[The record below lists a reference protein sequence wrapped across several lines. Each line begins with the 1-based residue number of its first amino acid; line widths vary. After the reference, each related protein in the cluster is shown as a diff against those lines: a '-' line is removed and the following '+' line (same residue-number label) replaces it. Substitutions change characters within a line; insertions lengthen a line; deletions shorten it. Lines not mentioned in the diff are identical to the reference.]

1 MNTLNRDRN
10 TLKRL
15 VESYGKKDVIKFLN
29 NLNEAGYST
38 NRPTTAVLF
47 CVDKKHLSPAIYDKS
62 IKDLVDYNYSIDE
75 TIALVCTSRNHKDP
89 GIFKVSVS
97 SSDKLGDV
105 LDNNNDPFNVPLHDI
120 TYILESYSTA
130 VVFIDSDWYFNSYTG
145 QEIINEIPNKN
156 VKIFLI
162 GKTGILN
169 IDNDRNFSLFF
180 N

>member
-15 VESYGKKDVIKFLN
+15 VESYGKKDVITFLN
-29 NLNEAGYST
+29 NLNETSYST

-47 CVDKKHLSPAIYDKS
+47 CVDKKHLSPYIYDKS
-62 IKDLVDYNYSIDE
+62 IKDLVDYNIDE
-75 TIALVCTSRNHKDP
+75 TIALACTSRNHKDP
-89 GIFKVSVS
+89 GFFEVFVS

-120 TYILESYSTA
+120 SYILESYSTA
-130 VVFIDSDWYFNSYTG
+130 VVFIDSDWYFNYYTG

-162 GKTGILN
+162 GKVGILN

-180 N
+180 NR

>member
-15 VESYGKKDVIKFLN
+15 VESYGKKDVITFLN
-29 NLNEAGYST
+29 NLNETSYST
-38 NRPTTAVLF
+38 NKPTTAVVF
-47 CVDKKHLSPAIYDKS
+47 CVDKKHLSPDIYDKS
-62 IKDLVDYNYSIDE
+62 IKDLVDYNIDE
-75 TIALVCTSRNHKDP
+75 TIALACTFRGHKYPGTFGEVC
-89 GIFKVSVS
+89 IS

-105 LDNNNDPFNVPLHDI
+105 LDNKNDPFNVPLHEI
-120 TYILESYSTA
+120 PYILESYSTA

-162 GKTGILN
+162 GRVGILN
-169 IDNDRNFSLFF
+169 IDNARNFSLF
-180 N
+180 

>member
-10 TLKRL
+10 ILKRL
-15 VESYGKKDVIKFLN
+15 VESYGKKDVITFLN
-29 NLNEAGYST
+29 NLNETSYST

-47 CVDKKHLSPAIYDKS
+47 CVDKKDLSPDIYDKS
-62 IKDLVDYNYSIDE
+62 IKDLVDYNIDD
-75 TIALVCTSRNHKDP
+75 TIALACTSRNHKDP
-89 GIFKVSVS
+89 GFFVFFVS
-97 SSDKLGDV
+97 SNDKLGDV

-120 TYILESYSTA
+120 SYILESYSTA

-162 GKTGILN
+162 GRVGILN
-169 IDNDRNFSLFF
+169 IDNARNFSLF
-180 N
+180 

>member
-15 VESYGKKDVIKFLN
+15 VESYGKKDVITFLN
-29 NLNEAGYST
+29 NLNETSYST

-47 CVDKKHLSPAIYDKS
+47 CVDKKDLSPDIYDKS
-62 IKDLVDYNYSIDE
+62 IKDLVDYNIDE
-75 TIALVCTSRNHKDP
+75 TIALACTSINHKDP
-89 GIFKVSVS
+89 GFFEVFVS

-120 TYILESYSTA
+120 SYILESYSTA

-156 VKIFLI
+156 VKIVLI
-162 GKTGILN
+162 GKVGILN

-180 N
+180 NR

>member
-10 TLKRL
+10 ILKRL
-15 VESYGKKDVIKFLN
+15 VESYGKKDVITFLN
-29 NLNEAGYST
+29 NLNETSYST

-47 CVDKKHLSPAIYDKS
+47 CVDKKDLSPDIYDKS
-62 IKDLVDYNYSIDE
+62 IKDLVDYNIDE
-75 TIALVCTSRNHKDP
+75 TIALVCTSRNHKVP
-89 GIFKVSVS
+89 GIFEVSTS

-120 TYILESYSTA
+120 THILESYSTA

-162 GKTGILN
+162 GRVGILN
-169 IDNDRNFSLFF
+169 IDNARNFSLF
-180 N
+180 

>member
-1 MNTLNRDRN
+1 MNTLDRDRN

-15 VESYGKKDVIKFLN
+15 VESYGKKDVITFLN
-29 NLNEAGYST
+29 NLNETSYST
-38 NRPTTAVLF
+38 NRPTTAVIF
-47 CVDKKHLSPAIYDKS
+47 CVDEKHISPYIYDKS
-62 IKDLVDYNYSIDE
+62 IKDLVDYNIDE
-75 TIALVCTSRNHKDP
+75 TIALACTSRNHKDP
-89 GIFKVSVS
+89 GFFEVFVS

-120 TYILESYSTA
+120 SYILESYSTA
-130 VVFIDSDWYFNSYTG
+130 VVFIDSDWYFNYYTG

-162 GKTGILN
+162 GKVGILN

-180 N
+180 NR

>member
-15 VESYGKKDVIKFLN
+15 VESYGKKDVITFLN
-29 NLNEAGYST
+29 NLNEASYST
-38 NRPTTAVLF
+38 NKPTTAVLF
-47 CVDKKHLSPAIYDKS
+47 CVDEKHLPPAIYDKS
-62 IKDLVDYNYSIDE
+62 IKDLVDYNIDE
-75 TIALVCTSRNHKDP
+75 TIALACTYRNHKYP
-89 GIFKVSVS
+89 GSFGAVCIS

-105 LDNNNDPFNVPLHDI
+105 LDNNNDPFNFPSHEI
-120 TYILESYSTA
+120 SYILESYSTA

-162 GKTGILN
+162 GRVGILN
-169 IDNDRNFSLFF
+169 IDNARNFSLF
-180 N
+180 

>member
-15 VESYGKKDVIKFLN
+15 VESYGKKDVIRFLN
-29 NLNEAGYST
+29 NLNEASYST
-38 NRPTTAVLF
+38 NKPTTAVVF
-47 CVDKKHLSPAIYDKS
+47 CVDEKNLPPAIYDKS
-62 IKDLVDYNYSIDE
+62 IKDLVDYNIDE
-75 TIALVCTSRNHKDP
+75 TIALACTSRGHKYP
-89 GIFKVSVS
+89 GTFEVRIS

-105 LDNNNDPFNVPLHDI
+105 LDNNNDPFNVPLHHL
-120 TYILESYSTA
+120 TNILESYSTA

-156 VKIFLI
+156 VKIVLI
-162 GKTGILN
+162 GRVGILN

-180 N
+180 NR

>member
-15 VESYGKKDVIKFLN
+15 VESYGKKDVISFLN
-29 NLNEAGYST
+29 NLNETDYST
-38 NRPTTAVLF
+38 NKPTTAVVF
-47 CVDKKHLSPAIYDKS
+47 CVDKKHLSPDIYDKS
-62 IKDLVDYNYSIDE
+62 IKDLVDYNIDE
-75 TIALVCTSRNHKDP
+75 TIALACTFRGHKYPGTFGEVC
-89 GIFKVSVS
+89 IS

-105 LDNNNDPFNVPLHDI
+105 LDNNNDPFNFPLHEI

-156 VKIFLI
+156 VKIVLI
-162 GKTGILN
+162 GKVGILN

-180 N
+180 NR

>member
-10 TLKRL
+10 ILKRL
-15 VESYGKKDVIKFLN
+15 VESYGKKDVITFLN
-29 NLNEAGYST
+29 NLNETSYST

-47 CVDKKHLSPAIYDKS
+47 CVDKKDLSPDIYDKS
-62 IKDLVDYNYSIDE
+62 IKDLVDYNIDD

-89 GIFKVSVS
+89 GIFRVSIS

-120 TYILESYSTA
+120 SYILESYSTA

-162 GKTGILN
+162 GRVGILN
-169 IDNDRNFSLFF
+169 IDNARNFSLF
-180 N
+180 